1 MKLKMISKK
10 ILRHIFQYRRL
21 LSDTEL
27 CAKEPCSICLAP
39 HLPKIQSFIESNEPI
54 HFILPAFPAKSPN
67 PQKVLGPMPDMGERV
82 ALQFL
87 QNLCNHISEIYA
99 PGAKITICSDGRVFT
114 DLVAITDENV
124 SLYRQGIGQLLN
136 EINADAIDTFCLEN
150 VFTGMSFDQMRKTLV
165 EQYAQP
171 IESIQERVNS
181 EDKHRQFFNGIYHLL
196 FDDYLV
202 LYPDKSREQIEVECN
217 VRAYEVIQRS
227 NAWTTLVGQHFPQS
241 LRLSIHPQDYHS
253 NKIGIHMIKT
263 SDQWGTPWHNAP
275 LFNGQE
281 FLLMKR
287 KHIEDI
293 GASLVWHN
301 DYPSHYILSE
311 QVSPALVT
319 LAVKS

>member
-1 MKLKMISKK
+1 MIAEQ
-10 ILRHIFQYRRL
+10 ILRYIFQYRRL
-21 LSDTEL
+21 LSDTEA
-27 CAKEPCSICLAP
+27 CAKEPCSMCLAP
-39 HLPKIQSFIESNEPI
+39 HIPKIQSFIEHNEPI

-87 QNLCNHISEIYA
+87 QNLCNQISKVYP

-124 SLYRQGIGQLLN
+124 SLYRQGIERLLN
-136 EINADAIDTFCLEN
+136 EINADRIDTFCLEN
-150 VFTGMSFDQMRKTLV
+150 VFSRMSFDEMRKTLIK
-165 EQYAQP
+165 QYSQP

-202 LYPDKSREQIEVECN
+202 LYPDKPRNQVEVECN

-227 NAWTTLVGQHFPQS
+227 NAWTKLVGQHFPQS
-241 LRLSIHPQDYHS
+241 LRLSIHPQHYHS
-253 NKIGIHMIKT
+253 DKIGIHMIKT

-275 LFNGQE
+275 VFNGKE

-287 KHIEDI
+287 RHIEDI
-293 GASLVWHN
+293 GASLVWH
-301 DYPSHYILSE
+301 DGYPSHYILSK
-311 QVSPALVT
+311 QVSQALVT
-319 LAVKS
+319 IDSKK

>member
-1 MKLKMISKK
+1 MISEK

-21 LSDTEL
+21 LSDTEP

-39 HLPKIQSFIESNEPI
+39 HLPKIQSFIENNEPI

-87 QNLCNHISEIYA
+87 QNLCNQISEIYA
-99 PGAKITICSDGRVFT
+99 SGAKITICSDGRVFT

-124 SLYRQGIGQLLN
+124 SLYRQGIGRLLN

-165 EQYAQP
+165 KQYAQP

-217 VRAYEVIQRS
+217 LRAYEVIQRS

-275 LFNGQE
+275 MFNGKE

-301 DYPSHYILSE
+301 DHPSHYILSE
-311 QVSPALVT
+311 QVSQALVT
-319 LAVKS
+319 LDNKS